1 MNANIDTIMLKYL
14 MKHLVLFLLIVLF
27 AGCAKKKPG
36 VTNEAKNI
44 TVTILPQKTF
54 VEKIA
59 GNDFTVNV
67 LIPPGTSPAAYS
79 LLPSQMA
86 EIAQSAIWFRMGYI
100 AFELSWKDKI
110 IAANTAMKV
119 VDLSDGL
126 DLIAAGRSTE
136 GEKTVLTGVDPHI
149 WLSPA
154 LVKQMAAKILA
165 EISAINPTQKEKYLA
180 NYSAFIAE
188 IDSLDAE
195 IKGKFA
201 PFAGKKII
209 SFHPSLSYFIRDY
222 GLEQHSLESG
232 GKEPT
237 PQRMTELIDL
247 ARRENIKVIYIQ
259 GELDREHARVFAE
272 ETGGQVIQVNPLNPD
287 WSGNLREMAET
298 FVNNF

>member
-1 MNANIDTIMLKYL
+1 MTDNFKFT
-14 MKHLVLFLLIVLF
+14 MKNLILVLLIVSI
-27 AGCAKKKPG
+27 AVGCGQKKTMIEKSS
-36 VTNEAKNI
+36 KNI
-44 TVTILPQKTF
+44 IVSILPQKTF
-54 VEKIA
+54 IEKIA
-59 GNDFTVNV
+59 GNDFAVTV

-86 EIAQSAIWFRMGYI
+86 ESAQSAIWFRMGYI

-110 IAANTAMKV
+110 IEANTNMKV

-126 DLIAAGRSTE
+126 DLIAANRTFE
-136 GEKTVLTGVDPHI
+136 GGKTMLTGVDPHI

-154 LVKQMAAKILA
+154 LVKQMAAKMLT
-165 EISAINPTQKEKYLA
+165 EISAINPGEKEKYLA
-180 NYSAFIAE
+180 NCKAFIAE

-195 IKGKFA
+195 IRSILA
-201 PFAGKKII
+201 PYSGKKII
-209 SFHPSLSYFIRDY
+209 SFHPSLSYFAREY
-222 GLEQHSLESG
+222 GIEQLSLESG

-272 ETGGQVIQVNPLNPD
+272 ETGGQIVQVYPLNPD
-287 WSGNLREMAET
+287 WIGNLREMT
-298 FVNNF
+298 QIFITNF

>member
-1 MNANIDTIMLKYL
+1 MNANIDSIMLKYY
-14 MKHLVLFLLIVLF
+14 MKHLVPVLIIALF
-27 AGCAKKKPG
+27 AGCVQKKPG
-36 VTNEAKNI
+36 VVNEAKNI

-59 GNDFTVNV
+59 GNDFTVSV

-110 IAANTAMKV
+110 IAANTTMKV
-119 VDLSDGL
+119 VDLSEGL
-126 DLIAAGRSTE
+126 DLIAGGKTTE
-136 GEKTVLTGVDPHI
+136 GEKTILTGVDPHI
-149 WLSPA
+149 WLSPT

-180 NYSAFIAE
+180 NYSSFIAE

-195 IKGKFA
+195 IKEKLA

-272 ETGGQVIQVNPLNPD
+272 ETKGNVIQVHPLNPD
-287 WSGNLREMAET
+287 WSGNLREMAQT
-298 FVNNF
+298 IVNNF